1 MTGCDALWNAALSRH
16 IITTGTTTMTFRLLA
31 GLAALALVASCATL
45 SEEECLQG
53 NWREIGQRD
62 GQAGR
67 TASFIAEHAK
77 ACEKAGVVPNQS
89 LWEQGRQDGL
99 PAYCTPAKVYSEGRS
114 GRSLSPV
121 CPAAQVA
128 TLQLANDR
136 GWAWYRLTNEISSLN
151 SEISQLQARIVKE
164 SDESKRAWYL
174 AEIRSLESRIRLLE
188 LRRVTEGTL

>member
-1 MTGCDALWNAALSRH
+1 
-16 IITTGTTTMTFRLLA
+16 MTFRLLA
-31 GLAALALVASCATL
+31 GLAALTLVASCATL

-89 LWEQGRQDGL
+89 LWEQGRQAGL
-99 PAYCTPAKVYSEGRS
+99 PAYCTPAKVYGEGRS

-121 CPAAQVA
+121 CPSAQLPA
-128 TLQLANDR
+128 LQLANDR
-136 GWAWYRLTNEISSLN
+136 GRAWYRLTNEINGIN
-151 SEISQLQARIVKE
+151 SEISQLQNQIVKE
-164 SDESKRAWYL
+164 DDKDKRAILL
-174 AEIRSLESRIRLLE
+174 ANIQRLESRIRLLE
-188 LRRVTEGTL
+188 LRRVTEGGL